1 MEKQFC
7 SQFPEFLTKIILKM
21 KTGWSFRKSFEYSC
35 KEAPEIYKERL
46 NGIFENVVFSQQF
59 LDKKMTLKPSFLVEV
74 VHIFKKVD
82 QSSHQSIEKLENLR
96 SRLIIIKN
104 FRRKSGVIRGQIQM
118 QCYLLIFIYISCF
131 AVVYCYFSLE
141 GCGHIIALSMALFIT
156 GFFLIYF
163 LGRTIKWKI

>member
-131 AVVYCYFSLE
+131 AGLKKMIQIFKSHYR
-141 GCGHIIALSMALFIT
+141 IINPAKSFGIKCLCNSIQI
-156 GFFLIYF
+156 GFGINL
-163 LGRTIKWKI
+163 